1 VSRWACQSLEAD
13 LLQGVGEEPAP
24 ELDAVFGRASAG
36 LEFAQHGFGA
46 VDKAFLKVRLQ
57 SHSDR
62 RADVTEGPSRAKSS
76 NSPTWRISE
85 QASDLERRA
94 LLLCGL
100 NSRRCRCNGRSQTV
114 GNRKKFRIARIGAP
128 PGQADGSRVDLR
140 GRRPANNA
148 DRLGTRQRRE

>member
-1 VSRWACQSLEAD
+1 MSRWACQSLEAD

-46 VDKAFLKVRLQ
+46 VDILKVRLQ

-62 RADVTEGPSRAKSS
+62 VADVTVGPSRAKSS

>member
-1 VSRWACQSLEAD
+1 MSRWACQGLEAD

-62 RADVTEGPSRAKSS
+62 RADVTEGPSRA
-76 NSPTWRISE
+76 NP
-85 QASDLERRA
+85 
-94 LLLCGL
+94 
-100 NSRRCRCNGRSQTV
+100 GRS
-114 GNRKKFRIARIGAP
+114 
-128 PGQADGSRVDLR
+128 GSH
-140 GRRPANNA
+140 PNPS
-148 DRLGTRQRRE
+148 